1 MSFLDFFLHIAIV
14 LYIFGSQIT
23 NNYGAVGAFLLVLWS
38 ILKGLVEF
46 DTIFYLMKIVS
57 AGV

>member
-1 MSFLDFFLHIAIV
+1 MHFLDVLRDIAIV
-14 LYIFGSQIT
+14 LYIFGSRIT

-38 ILKGLVEF
+38 IFKVLAEF
-46 DTIFYLMKIVS
+46 DTIFYLMRIAS

>member
-1 MSFLDFFLHIAIV
+1 MHFLDVFQQIAIV
-14 LYIFGSQIT
+14 LYIFGSRIT

-38 ILKGLVEF
+38 IFKVLAEF
-46 DTIFYLMKIVS
+46 DTLFYLMRIAS